1 MSAPSVLAL
10 YLALAGLDLAW
21 ALVLTCLNYRSAG
34 SAPLARNVAAQLGP
48 EEEARAR
55 GYSRARLAFGA
66 LESSVSTLIVL
77 AVAASGLLGLLQA
90 SCQGLGLPGFW
101 RGLLFLATVM
111 AASSLLGLPFSLW
124 STFRL
129 ERKWGFN
136 TTSLGTWLLDGL
148 KGLGLGICLGLPLL
162 ALLYAFMD
170 ASGPA
175 WWLWA
180 AAAFSAFSI
189 LLSVVYPLFIAPLF
203 NKFAALPEGELRNAI
218 YDLAKRLDFSVGGIY
233 VMDGSRR
240 SRHSNAYFTGLGKG
254 KRIVLYD
261 TLVAQLGTEEV
272 LAVLAHEIGHEKRR
286 HVLKGTVVSVIASF
300 VAFWA
305 LSLLAAWP
313 AAYGAFGFQGPSREA
328 LLVVFALVSG
338 PATFFL
344 TPLFS
349 LWSRR
354 HEHEADA
361 FASRAVGGQAMA
373 QALAKIN
380 RENASN
386 PAPHPLYSFWYYS
399 HPSLGERLEAIAR
412 VQGKAD

>member
-1 MSAPSVLAL
+1 MSASMVLVL
-10 YLALAGLDLAW
+10 YLALAFLDLAW
-21 ALVLTCLNYRSAG
+21 ALILTLLNYRSAG
-34 SAPLARNVAAQLGP
+34 SAPLPRRVAADLDSGQ
-48 EEEARAR
+48 EAKAR

-77 AVAASGLLGLLQA
+77 GVAASGALGLLQA
-90 SCQGLGLPGFW
+90 SYLGLGLPSFW
-101 RGLLFLATVM
+101 RGLLFLATVLG
-111 AASSLLGLPFSLW
+111 ASSLLGLPFDLW

-129 ERKWGFN
+129 ERRWGFN
-136 TTSLGTWLLDGL
+136 TTTWRTWLLDGL
-148 KGLGLGICLGLPLL
+148 KGLGLGICLGIPLL

-170 ASGPA
+170 ASGGA

-180 AAAFSAFSI
+180 AAAFSGI
-189 LLSVVYPLFIAPLF
+189 NVLLSLVYPVFIAPLF
-203 NKFAALPEGELRNAI
+203 NKFTALPEGELRDAI
-218 YDLAKRLDFSVGGIY
+218 YDLARELKFSVGGIY

-240 SRHSNAYFTGLGKG
+240 SRHSNAYFTGLGRG

-261 TLVAQLGTEEV
+261 TLVAQLEKEEV

-286 HVLKGTVVSVIASF
+286 HLVKGTVVSVIASF

-305 LSLLAAWP
+305 LSRLATWP
-313 AAYGAFGFQGPSREA
+313 AAYGAFAFQGPSREA
-328 LLVVFALVSG
+328 LLAIFALVSG

-354 HEHEADA
+354 HEYEADA
-361 FASRAVGGQAMA
+361 FATRAVGGQAMA
-373 QALAKIN
+373 QALVKIN

-386 PAPHPLYSFWYYS
+386 PSPHPLYSFWYYS

-412 VQGKAD
+412 S

>member
-1 MSAPSVLAL
+1 MSASTVLSL
-10 YLALAGLDLAW
+10 YLVLAGLDLAW
-21 ALVLTCLNYRSAG
+21 ALVLTLLNYRSAG
-34 SAPLARNVAAQLGP
+34 SAPLPRRVAADLDSGQ
-48 EEEARAR
+48 EAKAR

-66 LESSVSTLIVL
+66 LESSVTTLIVL
-77 AVAASGLLGLLQA
+77 TVAASGALGSLQA
-90 SCQGLGLPGFW
+90 GYLGLGLAPFW
-101 RGLLFLATVM
+101 RGLLFLATVL

-129 ERKWGFN
+129 ERRWGFS
-136 TTSLGTWLLDGL
+136 TTTFRTWLLDGL
-148 KGLGLGICLGLPLL
+148 KGLGLGACLGVPLL

-170 ASGPA
+170 AAGGA

-180 AAAFSAFSI
+180 AAAFSGI
-189 LLSVVYPLFIAPLF
+189 QVLLSVVYPVFIAPLF
-203 NKFAALPEGELRNAI
+203 NKFAALPEGELRDAI
-218 YDLAKRLDFSVGGIY
+218 YDLARGLDFSVGGIY

-254 KRIVLYD
+254 KRVVLYD
-261 TLVAQLGTEEV
+261 TLVAQLGTQEV

-286 HVLKGTVVSVIASF
+286 HILKATVVSVIASF

-305 LSLLAAWP
+305 LFLLASWP
-313 AAYGAFGFQGPSREA
+313 AAYGAFAFQGPSREA
-328 LLVVFALVSG
+328 LLVVFGLVSG

-354 HEHEADA
+354 HEYEADA
-361 FASRAVGGQAMA
+361 FAARAVGGPAMA
-373 QALAKIN
+373 QALVKID

-386 PAPHPLYSFWYYS
+386 PSPHPLYSFWYYS
-399 HPSLGERLEAIAR
+399 HPSLGERLEAIDRAGG
-412 VQGKAD
+412 QAD